1 MNAPA
6 RLLAAPA
13 ALAADALV
21 EWGPVPTAIGEPV
34 SHTRGRLLHRDPDGA
49 NETGVWECTPGRW
62 RCEVE
67 RDEFCHFLHGACTYT
82 ATATSCFHGCA
93 AGACLAPTGLTLS
106 EVLVDSAGEPH
117 LIRRRQT
124 LDQALQNEIRST

>member
-1 MNAPA
+1 MTGPA

-13 ALAADALV
+13 SLAADTLV

-34 SHTRGRLLHRDPDGA
+34 SQVRGRLLHRDPDGA

-67 RDEFCHFLHGACTYT
+67 RDEFCHFLSGHSIYRADDGTVIEIHGGDAAYFPAGWTGECEVRATVRKTYM
-82 ATATSCFHGCA
+82 
-93 AGACLAPTGLTLS
+93 
-106 EVLVDSAGEPH
+106 
-117 LIRRRQT
+117 IR
-124 LDQALQNEIRST
+124 